1 MIKNENPLS
10 SVRSVFNA
18 AYVKGNAV
26 GKVMFYGRGAGMM
39 PTASAVVADVVAD
52 VAVVSAVVVE
62 PVVASPD
69 VVKLGRTGLL
79 VVVSPL
85 PSPQETKQKLVAI
98 NTKITAK
105 TSAILL
111 SSFFIFSL
119 LGYFCPRY

>member
-1 MIKNENPLS
+1 LIKLPSGVTTL
-10 SVRSVFNA
+10 
-18 AYVKGNAV
+18 
-26 GKVMFYGRGAGMM
+26 
-39 PTASAVVADVVAD
+39 PVVADVVAD
-52 VAVVSAVVVE
+52 VAVVFAVVVE
-62 PVVASPD
+62 PVVASPV

-98 NTKITAK
+98 NAKITAK

-119 LGYFCPRY
+119 LGYFCSRYKKTRKLPSFCFV